1 MDLLREVCS
10 GFLAA
15 VGEGCAGVDDL
26 GSKVS
31 LSLSLLLAGA
41 RWEIFSGSRDVSGGG
56 AVAGSGGRLLILTM
70 KSGSQKGTLC
80 AMFEVR
86 CPHLKLIRCGWVWG
100 GLSLVL
106 WGGCLDN

>member
-10 GFLAA
+10 GFWGA
-15 VGEGCAGVDDL
+15 VGEVCAGGDDL

-31 LSLSLLLAGA
+31 WSLLLAGA

-86 CPHLKLIRCGWVWG
+86 SPHLK
-100 GLSLVL
+100 
-106 WGGCLDN
+106 